1 MKKQIRMITY
11 LPTLHLFF
19 RIPRSDTRIPLA
31 FNDLFHRFRR
41 CGVDVTQEIPE
52 CRNRLSAVQL
62 NPFSFAVDME
72 KVVSAVHIPENN
84 VRQPIAA
91 VLVLFFHMIIK
102 HPVLVHAGINLH
114 IRDND
119 QCFRHFLRRNIV
131 IPCCFQN
138 VFKCSLQI
146 RIHSPAN
153 TLNTLDFLLQRSSL
167 QGNKF

>member
-1 MKKQIRMITY
+1 
-11 LPTLHLFF
+11 
-19 RIPRSDTRIPLA
+19 
-31 FNDLFHRFRR
+31 
-41 CGVDVTQEIPE
+41 
-52 CRNRLSAVQL
+52 
-62 NPFSFAVDME
+62 ME
-72 KVVSAVHIPENN
+72 KVMAAVHIPENN
-84 VRQPIAA
+84 VRQMIAA

-138 VFKCSLQI
+138 VFKCSLQV

-153 TLNTLDFLLQRSSL
+153 TLNTLDFLLQRFPL
-167 QGNKF
+167 QGNKYLHSVPYPLRKICCTFHKHETFFCTGFARSKRIFAIRFATCS